1 MLSFVALDIQVSLIL
16 QFFYCKNVR
25 NGFLIVTLGD
35 IQMPYC
41 EKHFQ
46 WYKLRCE
53 ACTRPHRYRLDYWP
67 NLKKLKRIEKAMV
80 VFHGGTT
87 PPSKLKVSKGFRG
100 AGLGKLG
107 NPAILSGGGTTDTVT
122 TSKDPEV
129 SATYLSRGGG
139 RKYLYALLL
148 PANEAIDLGAALEL
162 SEYA

>member
-1 MLSFVALDIQVSLIL
+1 MALDIQVSLIL